1 MVHLRPCLI
10 LPSVISGAR
19 RYPGDAGWSSPVAR
33 WAHNPEVAGSNP
45 APATDEAGA
54 AEGGARLISIALAA
68 DDSGMSSLA
77 PVELPDDI
85 QRRLNVYKAVGALLL
100 IVVWGWFALV
110 KNDQTPIFVY
120 LNIAVHEIGHVLFRP
135 FGELTMLIMGSGFEV
150 LFPFAVGVVFL
161 IRKRDLVSTAVAW
174 GWAASALA
182 SAATYIA
189 DADDG
194 RLALLGATGP
204 DAAGDWERILGEEF
218 FDKVYLADSIA
229 GTVRTF
235 GYALWFV
242 ALGLAIL
249 ASVRNRLQARTA
261 DPTHRPTA
269 KPSSPLPALDADQM
283 WR

>member
-1 MVHLRPCLI
+1 
-10 LPSVISGAR
+10 
-19 RYPGDAGWSSPVAR
+19 
-33 WAHNPEVAGSNP
+33 
-45 APATDEAGA
+45 
-54 AEGGARLISIALAA
+54 
-68 DDSGMSSLA
+68 MSTLA
-77 PVELPDDI
+77 PVDLPDDI
-85 QRRLNVYKAVGALLL
+85 QRRLNDYKAVAALLL
-100 IVVWGWFALV
+100 IAVWGWFALV

-120 LNIAVHEIGHVLFRP
+120 LNIAVHEIGHVLFQP

-150 LFPFAVGVVFL
+150 VFPVAVGAVFL
-161 IRKRDLVSTAVAW
+161 LRKRDLVSTAVAW

-235 GYALWFV
+235 GYVLWIV
-242 ALGLAIL
+242 ALGLAIW
-249 ASVRNRLQARTA
+249 AIVRNRAQETAA
-261 DPTHRPTA
+261 DPTRRPTA
-269 KPSSPLPALDADQM
+269 KPSPPRPAVDAEEM

>member
-1 MVHLRPCLI
+1 M
-10 LPSVISGAR
+10 
-19 RYPGDAGWSSPVAR
+19 
-33 WAHNPEVAGSNP
+33 
-45 APATDEAGA
+45 T
-54 AEGGARLISIALAA
+54 
-68 DDSGMSSLA
+68 SGMDTHA

-100 IVVWGWFALV
+100 IAVWGWFALV

-120 LNIAVHEIGHVLFRP
+120 LNIAVHESGHVLFRP
-135 FGELTMLIMGSGFEV
+135 FGELTMLVMGSGFEV
-150 LFPFAVGVVFL
+150 LFPFVVGVVFL
-161 IRKRDLVSTAVAW
+161 LRKRDLVSTAVCW

-235 GYALWFV
+235 GYVLWFI
-242 ALGLAIL
+242 ALGMASWAI
-249 ASVRNRLQARTA
+249 VRNRARERATE
-261 DPTHRPTA
+261 PRIRPTA
-269 KPSSPLPALDADQM
+269 RPSSPLPVRDEEQM

>member
-1 MVHLRPCLI
+1 MR
-10 LPSVISGAR
+10 
-19 RYPGDAGWSSPVAR
+19 
-33 WAHNPEVAGSNP
+33 
-45 APATDEAGA
+45 
-54 AEGGARLISIALAA
+54 
-68 DDSGMSSLA
+68 SGMDSLA

-85 QRRLNVYKAVGALLL
+85 QARLTVYKAVAALLL
-100 IVVWGWFALV
+100 IAVWGWFALV

-120 LNIAVHEIGHVLFRP
+120 LNIAVHESGHVFFRP

-150 LFPFAVGVVFL
+150 LFPLSVGAVFL
-161 IRKRDLVSTAVAW
+161 VRKRDLVATAVCW

-194 RLALLGATGP
+194 QLALLGATGP

-218 FDKVYLADSIA
+218 LDKVYSADSIA

-235 GYALWFV
+235 GYVLWFV
-242 ALGLAIL
+242 ALGVAAWAI
-249 ASVRNRLQARTA
+249 VRSRRQERAALPIAGPGATA
-261 DPTHRPTA
+261 TPR
-269 KPSSPLPALDADQM
+269 SPLPALDDEQM